1 MFLHELPDAK
11 DLFAVIAREKQI
23 LPVIVE
29 KDYWLMHL
37 LWGLKEQGFDFA
49 LKGGTS
55 LSKGFDIIHRFSED
69 VDIQITPD
77 PSDNVKTG
85 KDHHKPA
92 HVQSRQTFFDNLLKK
107 LSVVG
112 FEFCRDHGF
121 DDPKVRN
128 VGIRSNY
135 SSHFES
141 IGSLKE
147 GVLLEV
153 GFDQVTPN
161 VSRVISSW
169 AYEKASE
176 IGIDIIDNRA
186 KEIPCYCPEY
196 TFVEKLQA
204 ISTKYRHQQSTQS
217 LPTNFI
223 RHYYDVYQLLGH
235 ERVLQ
240 FIGTQDYFL
249 HKERRF
255 RSADEKEILKNP
267 AFVLPDHHTRK
278 LYAEEYHKKS
288 SLYFDKQPPFQ
299 AILDKL
305 AEHMDML

>member
-11 DLFAVIAREKQI
+11 DLFSVVAKEKQI

-37 LWGLKEQGFDFA
+37 LWGLKQQGFDFA

-69 VDIQITPD
+69 VDIQIEPD
-77 PSDNVKTG
+77 PSDNMKIG

-92 HVQSRQTFFDNLLKK
+92 HIQRRQTFFDKLLKK

-112 FEFCRDHGF
+112 FDFGRDYSF
-121 DDPKVRN
+121 DDPKMRN
-128 VGIRSNY
+128 VGIRANY
-135 SSHFES
+135 SSCFES
-141 IGSLKE
+141 IDSLKE

-161 VSRVISSW
+161 VPQTISSW
-169 AYEKASE
+169 AYEKAAGM
-176 IGIDIIDNRA
+176 GIDIIDNRA
-186 KEIPCYCPEY
+186 KAIPCYCPEY

-217 LPTNFI
+217 LPSNFI
-223 RHYYDVYQLLGH
+223 RHYYDVYQLLCH
-235 ERVLQ
+235 KRVLK
-240 FIGTQDYFL
+240 FIGTQDYLL

-255 RSADEKEILKNP
+255 RTADEKAIPKNP
-267 AFVLPDHHTRK
+267 AFALPDNNTRA

-288 SLYFDKQPPFQ
+288 ALYFDKQPPFQ

-305 AEHMDML
+305 AEYMDRL